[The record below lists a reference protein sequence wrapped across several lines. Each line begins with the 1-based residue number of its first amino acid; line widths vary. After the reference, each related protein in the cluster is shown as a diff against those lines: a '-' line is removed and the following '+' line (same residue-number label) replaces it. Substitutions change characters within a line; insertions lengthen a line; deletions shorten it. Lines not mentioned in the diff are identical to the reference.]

1 VNPQYIKLT
10 LAAAS
15 ANNIAL
21 SQTVSGASN
30 VVLNGST
37 ATGGVATLDTDRR
50 VLITNAGDD
59 HLITFTVTGTG
70 KETTQSFSETVTGTN
85 GGTVAT
91 TQNFFKVTSIKTS
104 GSTSGSGITVG
115 TNGVGSSRWRIVNW
129 HDTPINI
136 GIGTTV
142 TGTVNYTVEHTY
154 DDVMGVYPNPN
165 VTFPTVYANPT
176 LNALTSNAEGVYTT
190 PIAAYRI
197 TVNSGT
203 GTVALTALNAGI
215 SGS

>member
-1 VNPQYIKLT
+1 MNPLYTKKVLT
-10 LAAAS
+10 AAS

-21 SQTVSGASN
+21 SQTVSGASL

-37 ATGGVATLDTDRR
+37 VTGGVAILDTERR
-50 VLITNAGDD
+50 ILITNGGND
-59 HLITFTVTGTG
+59 LGITFTVTGYS
-70 KETTQSFSETVTGTN
+70 KERTLPYSETVTGTN

-91 TQNFFKVTSIKTS
+91 TQDFGFVTSIKTS

-129 HDTPINI
+129 HNTPINI
-136 GIGTTV
+136 GIGTLV
-142 TGTVNYTVEHTY
+142 SGTVNYTVEHTY
-154 DDVMGVYPNPN
+154 DDPTGVYQNPN
-165 VTFPTVYANPT
+165 STFPTVYPNPT
-176 LNALTSNAEGVYTT
+176 LNALTANAEGVYTT
-190 PIAAYRI
+190 PISAYRL

-203 GTVALTALNAGI
+203 GTVSMVSLIAGI